1 MLNIDKLSRKPI
13 YEQIVDGICKE
24 ISTGLMKEGDQ
35 LPSVRELSVLLSTN
49 PNTIQK
55 AYIELD
61 RRGIITS
68 APGRGSFVRQGAMDA
83 IRSHTE
89 EQLDELSTTIRR
101 LALAKI
107 PKERLYRL
115 IDETYAAV
123 QNDTKEEN
131 T

>member
-24 ISTGLMKEGDQ
+24 ISTGLLKEGEQ

-68 APGRGSFVRQGAMDA
+68 APGRGSFVKQGAENA

-89 EQLDELSTTIRR
+89 DELGELSTTIRR

-115 IDETYAAV
+115 IDETYDTV
-123 QNDTKEEN
+123 QNDQKEEN
-131 T
+131 S

>member
-24 ISTGLMKEGDQ
+24 ISTGLLAEGNQ

-55 AYIELD
+55 AYIELE

-68 APGRGSFVRQGAMDA
+68 APGRGSFVRQGAATA
-83 IRSHTE
+83 IRSYTE
-89 EQLDELSTTIRR
+89 ERLGELSALIRQ

-107 PKERLYRL
+107 PKAQILSL
-115 IDETYAAV
+115 IEEVYAAAHT
-123 QNDTKEEN
+123 DKEEN
-131 T
+131 S

>member
-68 APGRGSFVRQGAMDA
+68 APGRGSFVKQGAMDA

-101 LALAKI
+101 LALARI
-107 PKERLYRL
+107 PKERLHSL